1 MKAKAKKIRLSRNPF
16 FWKKSYK
23 HTPSTSD
30 LTCLFEDFKGFWGV
44 ERPLVV
50 DPMAGGGSIPFEAMR
65 LGLPVVAGELNPV
78 AFVILKGTLEYP
90 AKFGKRLLPAVER
103 FCKEVHEAA
112 KMELEEFFPKQPG
125 EQVYAYLWA
134 RTIRCPGCGLI
145 IPLSPNWW
153 IVNKEKES
161 VAIKLVVPKSGDTC
175 SFEIVPNPKKQGLN
189 PDKGTAKGGSAECPR
204 CHMVIDEESVKL
216 EAQNGRMG
224 HQLYCVCIKEGLR
237 KKKWDFRAP
246 TEQENEA
253 VKKAELTL
261 KNKLP
266 KWRALHLLPS
276 EMIPDGLKTR
286 EVLNF
291 GITSWPDMFNP
302 RQLLTHLTY
311 LEKFLEAK
319 ERLFSGKNRGSE
331 EWEFAE
337 AVVTYGAMV
346 FDTCLDYN
354 CLLSLWHST
363 RNKIAHMMSLQ
374 AFPFKWSYAEW
385 NQLVPKGGYEW
396 ALSKVLDALEEIIS
410 LLPPN
415 PHKPLIYCGS
425 ATRIPLEDKSVPCI
439 VVDPPYAE
447 NVMYAELSDFFY
459 VWLKR
464 LLGDIFPDLFKTEL
478 TEKDEEALANPARF
492 KGKGKSAKKLA
503 QEDYRTK
510 LEACFREM
518 YRILRDDGVMTVMF
532 THRAA
537 EAWSSL
543 ATALMNAGFTF
554 VSSWPVSTEAS
565 DKYGKRGKG
574 ALKFTVLLTC
584 RKRKKNHPGIWEHIK
599 DELRQIA
606 KQKIEEYE
614 KLGISGPDLKVS
626 VYAPVLGKFA
636 DYYPVKTAT
645 GKEIDP
651 QQALDLIT
659 EVLNERFLQE
669 IGIENVDKETA
680 AYLNLLALSPT
691 AKIEYERARLATV
704 FGGLVTLDTLDVK
717 STYGLVEK
725 KGKEVRILSARERQ
739 ALGIIDP
746 LDVKTLK
753 TAIDQVHAAI
763 LLYERGG
770 ITEVKRLMEEKNLYT
785 TGPPLLA
792 VLQAYARY
800 AENCADENFEKDAS
814 TAKVL
819 LEVLGKTIKW
829 APKKGERLDHYLES

>member
-1 MKAKAKKIRLSRNPF
+1 
-16 FWKKSYK
+16 
-23 HTPSTSD
+23 
-30 LTCLFEDFKGFWGV
+30 
-44 ERPLVV
+44 
-50 DPMAGGGSIPFEAMR
+50 
-65 LGLPVVAGELNPV
+65 
-78 AFVILKGTLEYP
+78 
-90 AKFGKRLLPAVER
+90 
-103 FCKEVHEAA
+103 
-112 KMELEEFFPKQPG
+112 
-125 EQVYAYLWA
+125 
-134 RTIRCPGCGLI
+134 
-145 IPLSPNWW
+145 
-153 IVNKEKES
+153 
-161 VAIKLVVPKSGDTC
+161 
-175 SFEIVPNPKKQGLN
+175 
-189 PDKGTAKGGSAECPR
+189 
-204 CHMVIDEESVKL
+204 
-216 EAQNGRMG
+216 
-224 HQLYCVCIKEGLR
+224 
-237 KKKWDFRAP
+237 
-246 TEQENEA
+246 
-253 VKKAELTL
+253 
-261 KNKLP
+261 
-266 KWRALHLLPS
+266 
-276 EMIPDGLKTR
+276 
-286 EVLNF
+286 
-291 GITSWPDMFNP
+291 
-302 RQLLTHLTY
+302 
-311 LEKFLEAK
+311 LEKFLEVK
-319 ERLFSGKNRGSE
+319 KRLFSGKNRGSE

-354 CLLSLWHST
+354 CLLSLWDST
-363 RNKIAHMMSLQ
+363 RKKVAHAMSLQ

-385 NQLVPKGGYEW
+385 DHSQMLWPW
-396 ALSKVLDALEEIIS
+396 ALSKVLDALKEIIS
-410 LLPPN
+410 LLPLN

-425 ATRIPLEDKSVPCI
+425 ATKIPLEDKSVPCI

-447 NVMYAELSDFFY
+447 NVMYAEISDFFY

-464 LLGDIFPDLFKTEL
+464 LLGDIFPDIFKTEL
-478 TEKDEEALANPARF
+478 TEKDEEAVANPARF

-518 YRILRDDGVMTVMF
+518 YRVLRDDGVMTVMF

-554 VSSWPVSTEAS
+554 ISSWPVSTEAS
-565 DKYGKRGKG
+565 DKYGKREKG
-574 ALKFTVLLTC
+574 TLKFTVLLTC
-584 RKRKKNHPGIWEHIK
+584 RKRKANHPGIWEHIK

-626 VYAPVLGKFA
+626 VYAPVLGRFA

-645 GKEIDP
+645 GREIDP

-669 IGIENVDKETA
+669 IGLENVDKETS
-680 AYLNLLALSPT
+680 AYLHLLALSPT
-691 AKIEYERARLATV
+691 AKTEYEKARLATV
-704 FGGLVTLDTLDVK
+704 FGGLVTLDSLDVK

-746 LDVKTLK
+746 LDVKALK

-770 ITEVKRLMEEKNLYT
+770 LTEVKRLIEEKNLYIA
-785 TGPPLLA
+785 GSPFLA

-800 AENCADENFEKDAS
+800 AENSTDENFEKDAS
-814 TAKVL
+814 TAKAL

-829 APKKGERLDHYLES
+829 APKKEERLDHYLESW